1 MKTKL
6 FSFFIA
12 VFLFSIGS
20 KAQTTTTCPASNTWP
35 HCISLIGPGTPGG
48 DWATDTFLSSTD
60 GNVYTKLDVQFSA
73 GEIKFRQDGC
83 WDGCTGNPPGWGP
96 LLSTQTGWP
105 SGANT
110 APVAFGPNIQCP
122 GGVWNVKFTLS
133 TQSWEFTA
141 GTPNAVVKL
150 VGTGVTGSPI
160 TMTTKDGENYEIKL
174 AKLTNAQCQ
183 FEVDGTLGGST
194 AFPNGSALNAT
205 ETIPVL
211 TTGIDYDV
219 TFKLSTYAYTFTVAT
234 FPKIAL
240 VGDGAGGWPTGAAGE
255 IDDQALN
262 TTDGITYT
270 LNNVPIIP
278 GDVLFRTDNAW
289 AVKYG
294 DTPFPT
300 GSGNG
305 ANNIKVLAG
314 NEGTYNITLNTAT
327 KAYTFTKITYSI
339 VGTGVGGWPG
349 DSGNPG
355 PIDTHQLSTVDGVN
369 YTKAGLVVVGGGVKF
384 RLNNAW
390 AGGDWGGT
398 TFPAGTKS
406 SGDNIPAVAGTYN
419 LTVNVLTGAYD
430 FGTAL
435 AVKNFNAGSFKVY
448 PNPTRNSWN
457 IVSGNDDITSIEVY
471 DMLGKSVYNKA
482 ASSKEVNVNASALS
496 QGVYFA
502 RVSTAK
508 GTSSVKLVKE

>member
-83 WDGCTGNPPGWGP
+83 WDGCAGNPAGWGP
-96 LLSTQTGWP
+96 LLSTETGWP

-219 TFKLSTYAYTFTVAT
+219 TFKLSTYAYTFVVAT
-234 FPKIAL
+234 FPKIAI
-240 VGDGAGGWPTGAAGE
+240 VGAGAGGWPNNAGE
-255 IDDQALN
+255 I
-262 TTDGITYT
+262 
-270 LNNVPIIP
+270 
-278 GDVLFRTDNAW
+278 
-289 AVKYG
+289 
-294 DTPFPT
+294 
-300 GSGNG
+300 
-305 ANNIKVLAG
+305 
-314 NEGTYNITLNTAT
+314 
-327 KAYTFTKITYSI
+327 
-339 VGTGVGGWPG
+339 
-349 DSGNPG
+349 PG
-355 PIDTHQLSTVDGVN
+355 PIDINPMTTTDGVI
-369 YTKAGLVVVGGGVKF
+369 YTISNFPLTTGEIKF
-384 RLNNAW
+384 RQDNSWNNN
-390 AGGDWGGT
+390 WGGST
-398 TFPAGTKS
+398 WPSGTP
-406 SGDNIPAVAGTYN
+406 SGSNIPAVAGNYNATFNKTTGAYAFTLRTPAVVGSGVGGWPNNAGEIPGPIDINPMTTVDGINYTKDGLVVTAGEAKFRINNDWGVNTGGDLWPAGPKTGNNIPTQAGTYN
-419 LTVNVLTGAYD
+419 LKYNILTGVYD

-457 IVSGNDDITSIEVY
+457 IVSGNDDITSVEVY

>member
-83 WDGCTGNPPGWGP
+83 WDGCAGNPAGWGP
-96 LLSTQTGWP
+96 LLSTETGWP

-219 TFKLSTYAYTFTVAT
+219 TFKLSTYAYTFAVAT
-234 FPKIAL
+234 FPKIAII
-240 VGDGAGGWPTGAAGE
+240 GAGTQQGWPSDPQVDANAMT
-255 IDDQALN
+255 
-262 TTDGITYT
+262 TTDGVTYT
-270 LNNVPIIP
+270 IKNIPLTTGPIKFRQDNSWSNNWGGTTWP
-278 GDVLFRTDNAW
+278 
-289 AVKYG
+289 
-294 DTPFPT
+294 
-300 GSGNG
+300 SG
-305 ANNIKVLAG
+305 ANAG
-314 NEGTYNITLNTAT
+314 GDIPATVGNYDGTFNKTTGAYAFTLNTVAV
-327 KAYTFTKITYSI
+327 
-339 VGTGVGGWPG
+339 VGSGVGGWPN
-349 DSGNPG
+349 DPQVDAN
-355 PIDTHQLSTVDGVN
+355 QLSTVDGVN
-369 YTKAGLVVVGGGVKF
+369 YTLDGLVVTAGAAKF
-384 RLNNAW
+384 RFNNAW
-390 AGGDWGGT
+390 AVNTGGDLW
-398 TFPAGTKS
+398 PAGPKT
-406 SGDNIPAVAGTYN
+406 GNDIPTQAGTYN
-419 LTVNVLTGAYD
+419 LKYNILTGAYD

-448 PNPTRNSWN
+448 PNPTKNSWN
-457 IVSGNDDITSIEVY
+457 IVSGNDDITSVEVY

>member
-219 TFKLSTYAYTFTVAT
+219 TFKLSTYAYTFAVAT
-234 FPKIAL
+234 FPKIAII
-240 VGDGAGGWPTGAAGE
+240 GAGAGGWPNNAGE
-255 IDDQALN
+255 I
-262 TTDGITYT
+262 
-270 LNNVPIIP
+270 
-278 GDVLFRTDNAW
+278 
-289 AVKYG
+289 
-294 DTPFPT
+294 
-300 GSGNG
+300 
-305 ANNIKVLAG
+305 
-314 NEGTYNITLNTAT
+314 
-327 KAYTFTKITYSI
+327 
-339 VGTGVGGWPG
+339 
-349 DSGNPG
+349 PG
-355 PIDTHQLSTVDGVN
+355 PIDINPMTTTDGVI
-369 YTKAGLVVVGGGVKF
+369 YTISNFPLTTGEIKF
-384 RLNNAW
+384 RQDDSWNNN
-390 AGGDWGGT
+390 WGGST
-398 TFPAGTKS
+398 WPSGPATGS
-406 SGDNIPAVAGTYN
+406 NIPAVAGNYNGTFNKTTGAYAFTLRTPAVVGSGVGGWPNNAGEIPGPIDINPMTTVDGINYSKDGLVVTAGEAKFRINNDWGVNTGGDLWPAGPKTGNNIPTQAGTYN
-419 LTVNVLTGAYD
+419 LKYNILTGAYD
-430 FGTAL
+430 FGANL
-435 AVKNFNAGSFKVY
+435 SVNKFDQASFKAY
-448 PNPTRNSWN
+448 PNPTRGSWN
-457 IVSGNDDITSIEVY
+457 IVSGNEDITSIQVF
-471 DMLGKSVYNKA
+471 DVLGKVVYTKFGA
-482 ASSKEVNVNASALS
+482 EKEVTVNGSELS
-496 QGVYFA
+496 RGVYYA
-502 RVSTAK
+502 KVATANGESTL
-508 GTSSVKLVKE
+508 KLVKE

>member
-83 WDGCTGNPPGWGP
+83 WDGCAGNPAGWGP
-96 LLSTQTGWP
+96 LLSTETGWP

-219 TFKLSTYAYTFTVAT
+219 TFKLSTYAYTFVVAT
-234 FPKIAL
+234 FPKIAI
-240 VGDGAGGWPTGAAGE
+240 VGAGAGGWPNNAGE
-255 IDDQALN
+255 I
-262 TTDGITYT
+262 
-270 LNNVPIIP
+270 
-278 GDVLFRTDNAW
+278 
-289 AVKYG
+289 
-294 DTPFPT
+294 
-300 GSGNG
+300 
-305 ANNIKVLAG
+305 
-314 NEGTYNITLNTAT
+314 
-327 KAYTFTKITYSI
+327 
-339 VGTGVGGWPG
+339 
-349 DSGNPG
+349 PG
-355 PIDTHQLSTVDGVN
+355 PIDINPMTTTDGVI
-369 YTKAGLVVVGGGVKF
+369 YTISNFPLTTGEIKF
-384 RLNNAW
+384 RQDNSWNNN
-390 AGGDWGGT
+390 WGGST
-398 TFPAGTKS
+398 WPSGTP
-406 SGDNIPAVAGTYN
+406 SGSNIPAVAGNYNATFNKTTGAYAFTLRTPAVVGSGVGGWPNNAGEIPGPIDINPMTTVDGINYTKDGLVVTAGEAKFRINNDWGVNTGGDLWPAGPKTGNNIPTQAGTYN
-419 LTVNVLTGAYD
+419 LKYNILTGAYD

-457 IVSGNDDITSIEVY
+457 IVSGNDDITSVEVY